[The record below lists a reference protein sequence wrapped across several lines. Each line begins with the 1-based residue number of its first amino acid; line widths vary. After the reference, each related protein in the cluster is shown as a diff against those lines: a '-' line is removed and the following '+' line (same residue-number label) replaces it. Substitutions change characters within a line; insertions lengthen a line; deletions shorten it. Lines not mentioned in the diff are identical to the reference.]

1 MHITKLITGIKE
13 GRYLEL
19 GSSGLMLNIITP
31 LKKLSK
37 GGTTINDVVQQ
48 RYQDLFHR
56 PMTSSLLKVIEE
68 SFTRKEVNI
77 RNQNSYGLKDWKLP
91 LYIHI
96 KKRTN
101 LFSNLFLWISMYIPI
116 ICSNCYCRNL
126 KYKLKVFC
134 FQNCSDLSLFK

>member
-1 MHITKLITGIKE
+1 MHITKFITGIKE

-56 PMTSSLLKVIEE
+56 PMSSSLLKLIEE
-68 SFTRKEVNI
+68 SFTKKEVKFQKCIANNI
-77 RNQNSYGLKDWKLP
+77 ENVFLP
-91 LYIHI
+91 
-96 KKRTN
+96 K
-101 LFSNLFLWISMYIPI
+101 
-116 ICSNCYCRNL
+116 
-126 KYKLKVFC
+126 
-134 FQNCSDLSLFK
+134 

>member
-1 MHITKLITGIKE
+1 MDITKFITGIKE

-68 SFTRKEVNI
+68 SFTRKEVKF
-77 RNQNSYGLKDWKLP
+77 QK
-91 LYIHI
+91 YIN
-96 KKRTN
+96 K
-101 LFSNLFLWISMYIPI
+101 SME
-116 ICSNCYCRNL
+116 
-126 KYKLKVFC
+126 
-134 FQNCSDLSLFK
+134 QNCSDLSLFK

>member
-1 MHITKLITGIKE
+1 MHITKFITGIKE

-68 SFTRKEVNI
+68 EYINQSRKEEP
-77 RNQNSYGLKDWKLP
+77 LP
-91 LYIHI
+91 EQ
-96 KKRTN
+96 
-101 LFSNLFLWISMYIPI
+101 M
-116 ICSNCYCRNL
+116 
-126 KYKLKVFC
+126 
-134 FQNCSDLSLFK
+134 

>member
-1 MHITKLITGIKE
+1 MHITKFIAGIKE

-19 GSSGLMLNIITP
+19 GTSGLMLNIITP

-68 SFTRKEVNI
+68 SFTRKEVKFQKYIKNKTERAFRPSKLSEI
-77 RNQNSYGLKDWKLP
+77 R
-91 LYIHI
+91 IA
-96 KKRTN
+96 
-101 LFSNLFLWISMYIPI
+101 M
-116 ICSNCYCRNL
+116 
-126 KYKLKVFC
+126 V
-134 FQNCSDLSLFK
+134 